1 MCWRTL
7 RSIYRIE
14 KGVQHAN
21 RLSWSYRSNQLTYM
35 CIWTSEV
42 RLRSGLLC
50 HRYKE
55 QAVRWA
61 QTMADKRNAQPLLNI
76 YSLDRDA
83 FLAECRHKIFTS
95 YDSEWLEFI
104 VANRR
109 GENLAAAYDYVEG
122 GIAND
127 RVIDTVNLYIQGLV
141 DSATALQQLAFYKP
155 NNQICLLNQ
164 TLTDKYLH
172 FYDSERI

>member
-1 MCWRTL
+1 MLTVYHGATEVISSPICAFGRP
-7 RSIYRIE
+7 
-14 KGVQHAN
+14 
-21 RLSWSYRSNQLTYM
+21 RLDFGRGFYVTD
-35 CIWTSEV
+35 I
-42 RLRSGLLC
+42 
-50 HRYKE
+50 KE

-61 QTMADKRNAQPLLNI
+61 QTMADKRNAQSLLNI

-83 FLAECRHKIFTS
+83 FLAECMHKIFTS